1 MKIIDKLVKNG
12 VGLTPLASRC
22 SIPLMVLLVAFLF
35 SSSEIVAQ
43 QSERNFSA
51 STYENVLDA
60 IGNEALEMR
69 QEARNASPDSDLVA
83 HYLGE
88 YYNNVWTVFTQTAD
102 IEHAFFQSAQVFQSG
117 SSSFKQSDFYETL
130 FPQGS
135 NRDGSAATPSLTLS
149 SDESGGIENVLNSE
163 FVDLVENIRL
173 DRSSYLEE
181 LNLVFGYLQSIR

>member
-102 IEHAFFQSAQVFQSG
+102 IEHAFFSSAEIFQSASSTFQESG
-117 SSSFKQSDFYETL
+117 FYETL
-130 FPQGS
+130 FPAGA
-135 NRDGSAATPSLTLS
+135 NPGGSAPAPALTITG
-149 SDESGGIENVLNSE
+149 DDSGGVENLLNSD
-163 FVDLVENIRL
+163 FVDLVEDIDL
-173 DRSSYLEE
+173 SRSSYLEK
-181 LNLVFGYLQSIR
+181 LNLIFGYLQSIR